1 MELEQKPRRSRHEIV
16 STVALVVAL
25 LFAGVI
31 AYTQRPWAER
41 AGGTDDIGLIGGAPG
56 APMPGAM
63 APDFVLTRAD
73 GSPLRLSDYRG
84 QAVFLNFWAT
94 WCVFCIE
101 EMPDM
106 QRIADEFDG
115 RLVVIG
121 INNGESVATG
131 EDFVRHI
138 DARYEI
144 VYDLDRSVVNGYRVR
159 AMPTSY
165 FIDADGRIVTA
176 HFGFMTYDTMQER
189 ITALFE
195 ASRS

>member
-1 MELEQKPRRSRHEIV
+1 MQPEQKSRRSRQEII
-16 STVALVVAL
+16 STAALVVAL
-25 LFAGVI
+25 LFAGAV
-31 AYTQRPWAER
+31 AYTQRPWADEPP
-41 AGGTDDIGLIGGAPG
+41 GNDDIGLVGGAAD

-63 APDFVLTRAD
+63 APDFVLERAD
-73 GSPLRLSDYRG
+73 GTTLRLSDYRG
-84 QAVFLNFWAT
+84 QAVFVNFWAT
-94 WCVFCIE
+94 WCVFCLE

-115 RLVVIG
+115 QLVVIG

-144 VYDLDRSVVNGYRVR
+144 VYDHDRSVVDGYRVR

-165 FIDADGRIVTA
+165 FIDADGRVVTA
-176 HFGFMTYDTMQER
+176 HFGFMTYDTMLER
-189 ITALFE
+189 VSTLLD
-195 ASRS
+195 S

>member
-1 MELEQKPRRSRHEIV
+1 MEPDQTSLRSRHETL

-25 LFAGVI
+25 LFAGVV
-31 AYTQRPWAER
+31 AYTQRPWADDPPP
-41 AGGTDDIGLIGGAPG
+41 TDDIGLVGGAAD
-56 APMPGAM
+56 APMPGAI
-63 APDFVLTRAD
+63 APDFVLERAD
-73 GSPLRLSDYRG
+73 GTTLRLSDYRG

-94 WCVFCIE
+94 WCVFCLE

-115 RLVVIG
+115 RLIVIG
-121 INNGESVATG
+121 VNNGEAVDTG
-131 EDFVRHI
+131 DGFVRRI

-144 VYDLDRSVVNGYRVR
+144 VYDPARSVVEGYRVR

-176 HFGFMTYDTMQER
+176 HFGFMTYGSMLER
-189 ITALFE
+189 VSLLLE
-195 ASRS
+195 